1 MGPRQVGKST
11 LCRSLGAALYVDLA
25 DEASFLGYAKDPAR
39 LRREVDA
46 LVRFVLTGSSARKL
60 RRGGANLLPGRIIH
74 EHVDP
79 LSVLE
84 TPRRPAGTHS
94 RPVPHTPRERRIARS
109 TACWSGRAIA
119 PSLRRIMVRLIVR

>member
-1 MGPRQVGKST
+1 MKSNVLLMGPRQVGKST

-84 TPRRPAGTHS
+84 TPRPPAGT
-94 RPVPHTPRERRIARS
+94 
-109 TACWSGRAIA
+109 
-119 PSLRRIMVRLIVR
+119 